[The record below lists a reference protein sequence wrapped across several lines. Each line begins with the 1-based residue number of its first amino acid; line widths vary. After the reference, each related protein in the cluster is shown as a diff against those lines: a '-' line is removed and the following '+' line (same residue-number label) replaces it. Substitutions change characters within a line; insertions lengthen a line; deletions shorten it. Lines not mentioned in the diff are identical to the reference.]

1 MQKQI
6 LKFSILYF
14 LTILLINSCI
24 IVKEEN
30 KLEQQAIPEILLSPK
45 PQIPMSEELI
55 RSKDGDMIANIPEN
69 WFFVD
74 VEEKVSSDIICFAT
88 NSDFSLGIA
97 FSYIRSV
104 PQVDEVFENE
114 GLIGI
119 ARISFDNRQK
129 KSAGAIKLVGDY
141 NILQIGAFT
150 FAHYDFI
157 NSNGLLAS
165 SAVFKSEE
173 NNYYEFS
180 LLQMNI
186 TGKILPDKL
195 ETQKIFESVL
205 TTIQY

>member
-1 MQKQI
+1 M
-6 LKFSILYF
+6 LKRIIQFSF
-14 LTILLINSCI
+14 LCITTILLINSCI
-24 IVKEEN
+24 IVKEES
-30 KLEQQAIPEILLSPK
+30 KPEQKVLPEVLLSPK
-45 PQIPMSEELI
+45 PHIPMSEEII
-55 RSKDGDMIANIPEN
+55 RSIDGDMIANIPEK

-88 NSDFSLGIA
+88 NSDFTLGITFA
-97 FSYIRSV
+97 NIRNI
-104 PQVDEVFENE
+104 PQVEEVFDNE

-119 ARISFDNRQK
+119 ARISFNNRQK
-129 KSAGAIKLVGDY
+129 KTADAIKLVGDY

-195 ETQKIFESVL
+195 ETQQIFESVL

>member
-1 MQKQI
+1 M
-6 LKFSILYF
+6 LKRIIQFSFLYII
-14 LTILLINSCI
+14 TILLINSCI
-24 IVKEEN
+24 IVKEES
-30 KLEQQAIPEILLSPK
+30 KPEQKVLPEVLLSPK
-45 PQIPMSEELI
+45 PHIPMSEEII
-55 RSKDGDMIANIPEN
+55 RSKDGDMIANIPDK

-88 NSDFSLGIA
+88 NSDFTLGIT
-97 FSYIRSV
+97 FSNIRNA
-104 PQVDEVFENE
+104 PQVEEVFDNE

-119 ARISFDNRQK
+119 ARISFNNRQK
-129 KSAGAIKLVGDY
+129 KTADAIKLVGDY

-157 NSNGLLAS
+157 NSNGLMAS

-195 ETQKIFESVL
+195 ETQQIFESVL